1 MVILSIKFPALPNER
16 SSGRIVDNVDNM
28 ETSPE
33 RPLLRTIQEMRI
45 STFRITA
52 FCGDDV
58 EKCG

>member
-1 MVILSIKFPALPNER
+1 
-16 SSGRIVDNVDNM
+16 VDNVDNM

-33 RPLLRTIQEMRI
+33 CPVSRTIQEMRI

>member
-1 MVILSIKFPALPNER
+1 MVILSIKFPAFPNDR
-16 SSGRIVDNVDNM
+16 SAGRIVDNVDNM
-28 ETSPE
+28 ETPPE